1 MLKGETKEMG
11 RELTK
16 RHALLFEK
24 KVKNPFSFAYDV
36 YKHGKSREVV
46 SFIVWEL
53 FHKLRLFPNKKY
65 LKFNNSEALTLEN
78 ERLNDLDFSGKIN
91 HFFRSRELNAASS
104 HHNWKLLF
112 INSKNEE
119 IFGCLYPD
127 DRDLYKSIDKGESI
141 IFIKRFPERIKSI
154 FISSQNTIFVCV
166 KGAVYKSS
174 DNGGSFKKSLDL
186 GSSESFFRYNNGM
199 TETPDETLI
208 IGEYGNIWDKAGWRK
223 LAYLY
228 FSSDNGETWEKSDF
242 LIKKGINKHVHL
254 VKYSRLFNK
263 IFMADGDNKKKLWVS
278 DSLNSS
284 DDSKNPNKWKPV
296 NKFHIQMGGY
306 TSIVE
311 SDEKILFGTDYQGGT
326 NFIVETTDCEK
337 FNKRIVPDPYRRSPI
352 DNMVQRKSKKGD
364 EIWANL
370 PYSTSGTKS
379 LLMYT
384 TNSGK
389 SWNKVIEY
397 SRTTHKVWL
406 LSSSNEIADVLY
418 FSIEDLKNND
428 RVVYKIVD

>member
-1 MLKGETKEMG
+1 MG
-11 RELTK
+11 RGLTK
-16 RHALLFEK
+16 RYSSIFEK
-24 KVKNPFSFAYDV
+24 KGVKNLFSFVHDV
-36 YKHGKSREVV
+36 YKSGKFRELV

-53 FHKLRLFPNKKY
+53 FHTLRLFPKNKY

-78 ERLNDLDFSGKIN
+78 ESLNGLDFSNKIN
-91 HFFRSRELNAASS
+91 HLFRSRELNATRSY
-104 HHNWKLLF
+104 HNWKLLF
-112 INSKNEE
+112 INNNGE

-127 DRDLYKSIDKGESI
+127 DRDLYKSIDNGKSI
-141 IFIKRFPERIKSI
+141 IFIKRFPKSIKSI
-154 FISSQNTIFVCV
+154 FISSQNIIFVCV
-166 KGAVYKSS
+166 RGTVYKSS

-199 TETPDETLI
+199 TETPSRTLI
-208 IGEYGNIWDKAGWRK
+208 IGEYGNVWDKRGWRK

-228 FSSDNGETWEKSDF
+228 FSFDDGETWEKSDF

-254 VKYSRLFNK
+254 VRYSRLLNK
-263 IFMADGDNKKKLWVS
+263 ILMADGDNKKKLWVS
-278 DSLNSS
+278 DSLNSF
-284 DDSKNPNKWKPV
+284 DLKNPNKWKLV

-306 TSIVE
+306 TSVAE

-326 NFIVETTDCEK
+326 NFIVESIDGEK

-352 DNMVQRKSKKGD
+352 DNMVQRKSKKGH

-370 PYSTSGTKS
+370 PYSTSNTKC

-384 TNSGK
+384 VNGGK

-397 SRTTHKVWL
+397 NRATHCIWL
-406 LSSSNEIADVLY
+406 LNSSNEIADVLY
-418 FSIEDLKNND
+418 LSIENYENND
-428 RVVYKIVD
+428 RVVYRIVD